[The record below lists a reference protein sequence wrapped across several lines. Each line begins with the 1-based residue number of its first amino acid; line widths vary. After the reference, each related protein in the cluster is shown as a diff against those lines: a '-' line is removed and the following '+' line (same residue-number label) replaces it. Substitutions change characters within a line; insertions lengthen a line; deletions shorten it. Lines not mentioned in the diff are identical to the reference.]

1 MTDREL
7 ETRLRQAAEL
17 AAPDDL
23 DAILSRCDS
32 RATKGNVIIMEE
44 KKKSFRPRAGLWIA
58 AAACAAL
65 ILGAAGFGLGAG
77 WQAGNQVASI
87 VSLDVNPSVVLE
99 VNEKE
104 KVLSAQAAN
113 ADGAAV
119 LDGMDLAG
127 SPLNV
132 AVNAVIGSMVKQGYL
147 DDLANSIL
155 ITVEDDDTARGQA
168 LQQSLT
174 QEVTEALAANAQQ
187 GAILAQ
193 TVDHSDTA
201 LQQKAEEYGI
211 TLGKATLIQAMVSQ
225 NSQLLFE
232 DLAGL
237 TVNELNLLAANAKN
251 TPTQV
256 VSTGTASDGAYIGV
270 DAAKA
275 AAFAHA
281 GITEADVTGLEVDFD
296 YEKGQMVYELE
307 FWANGVEYE
316 YDVNAATGAIVKFEQ
331 ENKTASGAQT
341 GTGAQTGSG
350 TQTGNGGQTSTAPVT
365 AEQAQAAAF
374 AHAGVNAADAAVTK
388 CELDR
393 DDGVLRYEIEFWCNN
408 VEYEY
413 DIDATS
419 CAVLKYEQDTHHDD
433 RPASSGTTA
442 GSTFIGYDAARDA
455 ALAHAGVTLE
465 QAWELE
471 VDDDLDDH
479 TPKYEVEFK
488 AGGMEYEYEI
498 DAYTGAVLKVEKD
511 HD

>member
-7 ETRLRQAAEL
+7 EARLRQAAEQ
-17 AAPDDL
+17 AVPDDL
-23 DAILSRCDS
+23 DAILSRCNS
-32 RATKGNVIIMEE
+32 PTKGTVIVMEE
-44 KKKSFRPRAGLWIA
+44 KKKAFRPKAGLWIA

-65 ILGAAGFGLGAG
+65 VLGAAGFGLGAG

-104 KVLSAQAAN
+104 KVLSAQAGN

-119 LDGMDLAG
+119 LADMDLTG
-127 SPLNV
+127 SSLNV

-155 ITVEDDDTARGQA
+155 ITVEDDDIARGQA
-168 LQQSLT
+168 LQQTLT

-193 TVDHSDTA
+193 TVDHSNAA
-201 LQQKAEEYGI
+201 LQQKADEYGI
-211 TLGKATLIQAMVSQ
+211 TLGKATLIQSMVDQ
-225 NSQLLFE
+225 NPQLLFE

-251 TPTQV
+251 TPSQI
-256 VSTGTASDGAYIGV
+256 VSTGTASDSAYIGV

-275 AAFAHA
+275 AAYAHA
-281 GITEADVTGLEVDFD
+281 GVTEADATELEVDFD

-307 FWANGVEYE
+307 FLAKGVEYE

-331 ENKTASGAQT
+331 ENKGAAGGQ
-341 GTGAQTGSG
+341 GSS
-350 TQTGNGGQTSTAPVT
+350 GGQTTTSATVT

-374 AHAGVNAADAAVTK
+374 AHAGVNAADATVTK

-393 DDGVLRYEIEFWCNN
+393 DDGLLKYEIEFWCGN

-413 DIDATS
+413 DIDASAGT
-419 CAVLKYEQDTHHDD
+419 VLKFERDD
-433 RPASSGTTA
+433 HLAA
-442 GSTFIGYDAARDA
+442 GAVGGSQLIGYDAARDA
-455 ALAHAGVTLE
+455 ALAHAGVTLD
-465 QAWELE
+465 QVWDLD

-498 DAYTGAVLKVEKD
+498 DAYSGAVLNVEKD

>member
-7 ETRLRQAAEL
+7 ETRLRQAAEQ
-17 AAPDDL
+17 AVPDDL

-32 RATKGNVIIMEE
+32 PTKGTVIVMEE
-44 KKKSFRPRAGLWIA
+44 KKKAFRPKAGLWIA

-65 ILGAAGFGLGAG
+65 VLGAAGFGLGAG

-104 KVLSAQAAN
+104 KVLSAQAGN

-119 LDGMDLAG
+119 LADMDLTG
-127 SPLNV
+127 SSLNV

-155 ITVEDDDTARGQA
+155 ITVEDDDIARGQA
-168 LQQSLT
+168 LQQTLT
-174 QEVTEALAANAQQ
+174 REVTEALAANAQQ

-193 TVDHSDTA
+193 TVDHSDAA
-201 LQQKAEEYGI
+201 LQQKADEYGI
-211 TLGKATLIQAMVSQ
+211 TLGKATLIQSMVDQ
-225 NSQLLFE
+225 NPQLLFE

-251 TPTQV
+251 TPAQI
-256 VSTGTASDGAYIGV
+256 VSTGTASDSAYIGV

-275 AAFAHA
+275 AAYAHA
-281 GITEADVTGLEVDFD
+281 GVAEADVTELEVDFD

-307 FWANGVEYE
+307 FLAKGVEYE

-331 ENKTASGAQT
+331 ENKGA
-341 GTGAQTGSG
+341 A
-350 TQTGNGGQTSTAPVT
+350 GGQTATAAVT

-374 AHAGVNAADAAVTK
+374 AHAGVNAADASVTK

-393 DDGVLRYEIEFWCNN
+393 DDGLLKYEIEFWCGN

-413 DIDATS
+413 DIDAYS
-419 CAVLKYEQDTHHDD
+419 GAILK
-433 RPASSGTTA
+433 A
-442 GSTFIGYDAARDA
+442 
-455 ALAHAGVTLE
+455 
-465 QAWELE
+465 
-471 VDDDLDDH
+471 
-479 TPKYEVEFK
+479 
-488 AGGMEYEYEI
+488 
-498 DAYTGAVLKVEKD
+498 EKD
-511 HD
+511 RD